1 MAQTNEQMQSL
12 WLKLKELATLKYEYT
27 KLTVAEKTIVFL
39 SMVALGFLAM
49 LIGIIVIFFLSVALS
64 HWIAESTGYVWSSL
78 IIAGAYLLVL
88 GLLITFRKQIFINPI
103 SRFITRLMH

>member
-27 KLTVAEKTIVFL
+27 KLTVAEKSTILL

-49 LIGIIVIFFLSVALS
+49 LIGIIVVFFLSLGLS
-64 HWIAESTGYVWSSL
+64 HWIAESIGYVWSSL

-88 GLLITFRKQIFINPI
+88 LLLIAFRKQLLINPI
-103 SRFITRLMH
+103 SKFITRLMH